1 MDVSVYVPVDK
12 LSLRSFIRDNL
23 DPNVQQSFS
32 LEAYINVVDRQGS
45 KYPVHGTEAFE
56 WLGYDKKQNL
66 KRLYTKHLDEGVD
79 YVVNMVPSTG
89 GRPSEEVSFTSE
101 AFKNL
106 CMLASTEKGKMVRRY
121 YIALEDLMERYVG
134 MQQAQFIQNMSSE
147 LALTKTLLIEANA
160 SSADTAIQA
169 THLALMETYAHTPV
183 VYLAFMEQLTKP
195 YYVLK
200 VGSTDDIVTRGRDLN
215 SNFGNAQF
223 MYVMAVRRNRKFE
236 TFVQEHTLLKELKYR
251 EPINGLN
258 RSIETFTVTDELYK
272 QLKTMMKRQV
282 HNFNCLN
289 DEEEM
294 KMRQMMVDEKQAEA
308 KMKEIDLKRDQFD
321 FFKSHLEELKAKMA
335 FHKERLISCP
345 KDTESKTEYD
355 SLHLDYE
362 KAHAYCAENYPE
374 VVDTMDSPEP
384 SLTTLQQRAETI
396 RIAHNK
402 PRNVARGEF
411 VQRYDPDTLE
421 LVDHFVGP
429 TEAIRQFENGCPQ
442 VLMKAVKE
450 RLIYKGFRWATVARD
465 GDPTKPQDIGETVES
480 RQGGGGM
487 VAVYSHDE
495 TRIEHVFP
503 DQLQTKDHLKV
514 KSAATICQAIK
525 SNLKRKCAG
534 VYVQMWA
541 DVPDPLKA
549 KYLESKELPK
559 PAERKG
565 GIPVLRIDMHTGQV
579 LERHNNVASVAKDY
593 RMSHMTVK
601 QACET
606 GETHAGFRWRFE
618 GQDPR

>member
-1 MDVSVYVPVDK
+1 MDK
-12 LSLRSFIRDNL
+12 LSLRTFINNNL
-23 DPNVQQSFS
+23 DPNIQQTFAVDSY
-32 LEAYINVVDRQGS
+32 LNVVERHNE
-45 KYPVHGTEAFE
+45 KYPVRGVEAFE
-56 WLGYDKKQNL
+56 WLGYDTKSHM
-66 KRLYTKHLDEGVD
+66 KRFFTKHLQEGVD
-79 YVVNMVPSTG
+79 YEITMSPSTG
-89 GRPSEEVSFTSE
+89 GRPSEEVSFTVD

-106 CMLASTEKGKMVRRY
+106 CMLAHTDRGKMVRMY
-121 YIALEDLMERYVG
+121 YIALDNLVKRYID
-134 MQQAQFIQNMSSE
+134 AQSAIESARKDTMIQTMSSE
-147 LALTKTLLIEANA
+147 LAVTKTLLIEAHA

-183 VYLAFMEQLTKP
+183 VYLAFMQQLTKP

-200 VGSTDDIVTRGRDLN
+200 VGSTDDMVTRGRDLKAQ
-215 SNFGNAQF
+215 FGNAQF

-236 TFVQEHTLLKELKYR
+236 TFVKEHKLLNGLRYR

-282 HNFNCLN
+282 HNYNCLN

-294 KMRQMMVDEKQAEA
+294 KMRQMMVEEKQAEA
-308 KMKEIDLKRDQFD
+308 KMKEIDLKRDHFD
-321 FFKSHLEELKAKMA
+321 FFKSHLEELKANMA
-335 FHKERLISCP
+335 FHKERLICCP
-345 KDTESKTEYD
+345 KDSESQIQYD
-355 SLHLDYE
+355 AVHLDYE
-362 KAHAYCAENYPE
+362 KAHAYCAENYPD

-396 RIAHNK
+396 RAAHNK

-411 VQRYDPDTLE
+411 VQRYDPETLQ
-421 LVDHFVGP
+421 LIDHFAGP

-442 VLMKAVKE
+442 ILMKAVKE
-450 RLIYKGFRWATVARD
+450 RHIYKGFRWATVPRD
-465 GDPTKPQDIGETVES
+465 GDPTKQQDIGETVES

-495 TRIEHVFP
+495 KSIQHVFP
-503 DQLQTKDHLKV
+503 DQLTTKEHLKV

-525 SNLKRKCAG
+525 SDLKRKCAG
-534 VYVQMWA
+534 VYVQMWT
-541 DVPDPLKA
+541 DVPDALKA
-549 KYLESKELPK
+549 RYLESNELPK

-579 LERHNNVASVAKDY
+579 LERHNNVASVAKDF

-606 GETHAGFRWRFE
+606 GEAHAGFRWKFE
-618 GQDPR
+618 QFTNL